1 MLENGKI
8 FENFCKNA
16 QNLKIF
22 SKTAGGKGPA
32 QEGTDFRAFLA
43 DIYFFKSQQW
53 KHLNYVEN
61 LLKLYK

>member
-22 SKTAGGKGPA
+22 SKRAGGKGPA

-43 DIYFFKSQQW
+43 DIYFFKSQQ
-53 KHLNYVEN
+53 
-61 LLKLYK
+61 